1 MIGATMQKKEFIEK
15 IFLKDNQGREYIVFC
30 HSDKTWFLPCD
41 NIEPALE
48 MYQPST
54 IKGKI
59 LKSCIKLFH
68 NNEMML
74 EKIFCQKQKLLINYD
89 VLQYLKEIAQKD
101 GIFLA
106 VYMGDTTSA
115 QNRKVTIQ
123 IYDNQKILCYAKVTE
138 EPEVIENFER
148 EITSLKYLEGK
159 GIANIPKVLGEKQ
172 INGLHIFVQSTEKPL
187 KQQVRL
193 VFEKRQIDF
202 IDRIV
207 KNTKQDIG
215 YESSQFYESVQYL
228 KSIKEQFEAQ
238 VQTTINKAIEMVEAY
253 AREGKIEFAFSHG
266 DYTPW
271 NVYYV
276 GQELHAFDFE
286 YCYKSMPAYID
297 VFHYLTQLSVMGL
310 HNDVERTVGL
320 YKENKKSLK
329 EYISNPDLIYICYLL
344 HIIAFYH
351 GRTNGDL
358 KAIEE
363 KIQFWI
369 ELLGKLI

>member
-1 MIGATMQKKEFIEK
+1 MQKKDFIEK
-15 IFLKDNQGREYIVFC
+15 IFLKDNHGRDFIVFC

-59 LKSCIKLFH
+59 IKSCIKLFH
-68 NNEMML
+68 NNEMLL

-89 VLQYLKEIAQKD
+89 VLQYLKKIAKKD
-101 GIFLA
+101 DIFFA
-106 VYMGDTTSA
+106 AYMGDTTSA
-115 QNRKVTIQ
+115 QNRKMTIQ

-148 EITSLKYLEGK
+148 EITSLKYLEER
-159 GIANIPKVLGEKQ
+159 GIANIPIVLGEKQ
-172 INGLHIFVQSTEKPL
+172 INGLQIFVQSTEKPL

-193 VFEKRQIDF
+193 VFEKRQIEF

-207 KNTKQDIG
+207 KNTKQDIE

-228 KSIKEQFEAQ
+228 KSIKEQFEVQA
-238 VQTTINKAIEMVEAY
+238 QTTISRAIEMVEAY
-253 AREGKIEFAFSHG
+253 ARKGKIEFAFSHG

-276 GQELHAFDFE
+276 GQELYAFDFE
-286 YCYKSMPAYID
+286 YCYKSMPAYVD
-297 VFHYLTQLSVMGL
+297 VFHYLTQLSLMGL

-320 YKENKKSLK
+320 YKENKKILK
-329 EYISNPDLIYICYLL
+329 EYVSNPELIYICYLL
-344 HIIAFYH
+344 HIVAFYH

-358 KAIEE
+358 KAIED